1 MNSISSVLPLRYKS
15 WIGDVQRETIAAQR
29 AINGAATINLKIDYL
44 HAYSLFLWF
53 YLTIYA
59 FKLLSRHEKFP
70 MNSSHKVV
78 VLVEKTLQKTVDK
91 IKFDIGDMSKSHIMI
106 EKVTSDL
113 QNNNGSFDSVFVARI
128 EYQWSRTK

>member
-1 MNSISSVLPLRYKS
+1 
-15 WIGDVQRETIAAQR
+15 
-29 AINGAATINLKIDYL
+29 
-44 HAYSLFLWF
+44 
-53 YLTIYA
+53 
-59 FKLLSRHEKFP
+59 

-91 IKFDIGDMSKSHIMI
+91 IKFVIGDMSKSHIRI

-128 EYQWSRTK
+128 EYQ

>member
-1 MNSISSVLPLRYKS
+1 
-15 WIGDVQRETIAAQR
+15 
-29 AINGAATINLKIDYL
+29 
-44 HAYSLFLWF
+44 
-53 YLTIYA
+53 
-59 FKLLSRHEKFP
+59 

-91 IKFDIGDMSKSHIMI
+91 IKFDIGDLSKGHIMI

-128 EYQWSRTK
+128 EYQ